1 MYLYT
6 AERRDVLGNIPPT
19 PERFPEGNIQGLVF
33 VEHGYIRNCLIVQG
47 VVKYRKACSMQLN
60 GMQCALHC
68 RTGTSKVKCRSK
80 SSYTRDFPRVSVRKT
95 HGLGKS

>member
-60 GMQCALHC
+60 GMQGALHC